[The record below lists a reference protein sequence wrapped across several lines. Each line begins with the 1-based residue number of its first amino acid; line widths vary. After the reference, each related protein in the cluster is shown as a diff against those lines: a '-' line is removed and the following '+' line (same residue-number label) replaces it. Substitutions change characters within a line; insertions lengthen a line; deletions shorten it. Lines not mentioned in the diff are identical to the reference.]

1 MMTPPVRPPMTPAWI
16 VFERAD
22 EAVTEDCDDPTA
34 LKVVL
39 TAIHSHPHMQIV
51 LVWCGRRRIDLY
63 QPHCA
68 VTARGLPSQLGLLA
82 AVHGQFVALAVT
94 ASAGSAR

>member
-1 MMTPPVRPPMTPAWI
+1 MTISASGIAKKKCDMNPPMTPAWI

-22 EAVTEDCDDPTA
+22 EAVAEDCDDPTA

-51 LVWCGRRRIDLY
+51 FGVVWEKA
-63 QPHCA
+63 H
-68 VTARGLPSQLGLLA
+68 
-82 AVHGQFVALAVT
+82 
-94 ASAGSAR
+94 